1 MIRQSNATT
10 INDGRSP
17 LERLKAQPFILG
29 LFLPTQSGG
38 WTPSLAPRGT
48 SWDYDYNA
56 KLTVRAD
63 ELGFDLVF
71 ALAQWLGKG
80 GYGGKSH
87 YREQTIDPL
96 ITTAGLASLTRNIVL
111 ISTVHVLYGWHPLHL
126 AKMGATIDHMSG
138 GRWGLNV
145 VTGYVPTEAPM
156 FGLEHPEHDKRY
168 VIAAEFLD
176 AMQQLWH
183 SDVNI
188 TFDGAHY
195 QMKDAFVTPKPRFGR
210 PIVVN
215 AGSSDAGLDFAAR
228 HSDLL
233 FITSPAGAEFGAAVA
248 SLPAFN
254 AHIKARGAEMGR
266 KVTTIINPHI
276 ICRETEKEARD
287 AYRAIADQE
296 DAEAVDNLM
305 QSFTKGDNKSFRG
318 HKRDQ
323 RIVGGNIQMIGT
335 PEQIVD
341 GMLRLKR
348 AGCDGVQVNF
358 FDFEPDIEFFGN
370 RILPLMRQAGL
381 RNTA

>member
-1 MIRQSNATT
+1 MIRQSAAPG
-10 INDGRSP
+10 IDDGLTP
-17 LERLKAQPFILG
+17 LERLKSQPFILG

-48 SWDYDYNA
+48 SWDFDYNA

-87 YREQTIDPL
+87 YREHAIDPL

-111 ISTVHVLYGWHPLHL
+111 ISTVHVLYGWHPLQL

-145 VTGYVPTEAPM
+145 VTGYVPTESPM
-156 FGLEHPEHDKRY
+156 FGLKHPEHDQRY

-176 AMQQLWH
+176 AMTQLW
-183 SDVNI
+183 STDANI
-188 TFDGAHY
+188 TFDGAY
-195 QMKDAFVTPKPRFGR
+195 YRMKDAFVTPKPRYGK
-210 PIVVN
+210 PIIVN

-233 FITSPAGAEFGAAVA
+233 FITSPAGAEFEAAVA
-248 SLPAFN
+248 SLPDFN
-254 AHIKARGAEMGR
+254 RAIKQRGRDMGR
-266 KVTTIINPHI
+266 DVTTIINPHI
-276 ICRETEKEARD
+276 ICRETEREARE

-296 DAEAVDNLM
+296 DVEAVDNLM

-341 GMLRLKR
+341 GMLRLKA

-358 FDFEPDIEFFGN
+358 FDFEPDMEFFGD
-370 RILPLMRQAGL
+370 RILPLMQQAGL
-381 RNTA
+381 RKT

>member
-1 MIRQSNATT
+1 MIRQSTATKLE
-10 INDGRSP
+10 DGMTP

-56 KLTVRAD
+56 RLSVRAD

-71 ALAQWLGKG
+71 ALAQWLGRG
-80 GYGGKSH
+80 GYGGRSH
-87 YREQTIDPL
+87 YREQAIDPL
-96 ITTAGLASLTRNIVL
+96 MTTAGLAPVTRNIVL

-156 FGLEHPEHDKRY
+156 FGLEHPEHDRRY
-168 VIAAEFLD
+168 IIATEFLE
-176 AMQQLWH
+176 AMELLWR
-183 SDVNI
+183 SGDNI
-188 TFDGAHY
+188 DFDGAHY
-195 QMKDAFVTPKPRFGR
+195 KMKDAFITPKPRYGR
-210 PIVVN
+210 PIIVN
-215 AGSSDAGLDFAAR
+215 AGSSEAGLDFAAR

-233 FITSPAGAEFGAAVA
+233 FITSPAGAEFEAAVA
-248 SLPAFN
+248 SLPDFN
-254 AHIKARGAEMGR
+254 RHIKRKGAEIGNP
-266 KVTTIINPHI
+266 VTTIINPHI
-276 ICRETEKEARD
+276 ICRETEKEARE
-287 AYRAIADQE
+287 AFRAIADQE

-341 GMLRLKR
+341 GMLRLKQ
-348 AGCDGVQVNF
+348 AGCDGIQVNF
-358 FDFEPDIEFFGN
+358 FDFEPDIEFFGA

-381 RNTA
+381 RA

>member
-1 MIRQSNATT
+1 MIRQSTAVK
-10 INDGRSP
+10 IDDSRPP
-17 LERLKAQPFILG
+17 LERLKDQPMILG

-38 WTPSLAPRGT
+38 WTPSLAPRST
-48 SWDYDYNA
+48 SWNYEYNA
-56 KLTVRAD
+56 RLTVRAD
-63 ELGFDLVF
+63 ELGFDLAF

-96 ITTAGLASLTRNIVL
+96 ITTAGLAAVTQNIVL

-126 AKMGATIDHMSG
+126 AKMGATIDHMTG

-156 FGLEHPEHDKRY
+156 FGLRHPEHDRRY
-168 VIAAEFLD
+168 VIAAEFLE
-176 AMQQLWH
+176 AMEQLWKSH
-183 SDVNI
+183 ANI
-188 TFDGAHY
+188 DFAGAHY

-210 PIVVN
+210 PIIVN
-215 AGSSDAGLDFAAR
+215 AGSSEAGLDFAAR

-233 FITSPAGAEFGAAVA
+233 FITSPAGAEFEATIEA
-248 SLPAFN
+248 LPAFN
-254 AHIKARGAEMGR
+254 AHIKQKGVDMG
-266 KVTTIINPHI
+266 KKLTTIINPHI

-348 AGCDGVQVNF
+348 AGCDGVQINF
-358 FDFEPDIEFFGN
+358 FDFEPDIEFFGA
-370 RILPLMRQAGL
+370 RVLPLMKQAGL
-381 RNTA
+381 RNA

>member
-1 MIRQSNATT
+1 LIRPSTATPFA
-10 INDGRSP
+10 DGRTP

-38 WTPSLAPRGT
+38 WTPSTAPRGT
-48 SWDYDYNA
+48 SWNYDYNA
-56 KLTVRAD
+56 RLTVRAD
-63 ELGFDLVF
+63 ELGFDLAF

-80 GYGGKSH
+80 GYGGKTK
-87 YREQTIDPL
+87 YREQGIDPL
-96 ITTAGLASLTRNIVL
+96 ITTAGLAPLPRNIVL
-111 ISTVHVLYGWHPLHL
+111 ISTGHVLYGWHPLHL
-126 AKMGATIDHMSG
+126 AKMGATIDHMSD

-156 FGLEHPEHDKRY
+156 FGLKQPEHDLRY
-168 VIAAEFLD
+168 VIAAEFLQ
-176 AMQQLWH
+176 AMEALWR
-183 SDVNI
+183 SNANL

-195 QMKDAFVTPKPRFGR
+195 QMKDAFVTPKPRHGR
-210 PIVVN
+210 PIIVN
-215 AGSSDAGLDFAAR
+215 AGSSEAGLDFAAR

-233 FITSPAGAEFGAAVA
+233 FITSPAGAEFEDAVA
-248 SLPAFN
+248 SLPDFN
-254 AHIKARGAEMGR
+254 RHIKEKGVAVGN

-276 ICRETEKEARD
+276 ICRDTEKEAKD
-287 AYRAIADQE
+287 AFRAIAAQE

-341 GMLRLKR
+341 GMLRLKA
-348 AGCDGVQVNF
+348 AGCDGIQINF
-358 FDFEPDIEFFGN
+358 FDFEPDLEYFGA
-370 RILPLMRQAGL
+370 RVLPLMVQAGL
-381 RNTA
+381 RH